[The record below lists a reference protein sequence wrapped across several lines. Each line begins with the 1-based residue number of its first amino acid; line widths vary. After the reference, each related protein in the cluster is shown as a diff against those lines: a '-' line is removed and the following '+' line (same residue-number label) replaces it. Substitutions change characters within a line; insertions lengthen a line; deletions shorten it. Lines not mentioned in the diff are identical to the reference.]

1 VSISTDGLVLMRPM
15 MRPAR
20 RLPPVPA
27 ATRIDTALRDNELQF
42 RELLEALPAAVYTI
56 DAEGRIT
63 FFNEAAADLWGC
75 RPELGKSEWCGSWRL
90 FWPDGRPMRH
100 DECPMAVALKEGRP
114 IRGAEAAAGRPDG
127 TRVPFLAYPT
137 PLRDRSGALT
147 GAVNTLIDITERKRN
162 EEFEQQFAAIVE
174 SSNDAILSEDLDGI
188 IKTWNP
194 GAKRVF
200 GYTAEEVIGKPITL
214 LIPIDRHGEESD
226 ILSRI
231 RRGERIDYYETV
243 RRRKDGSL
251 IEISVTASPLK
262 NAEGRI
268 IGASKIARDITERRR
283 TEQLTRRLAS
293 IVESSDDAI
302 VSKDLDGIIKTWNP
316 GAERL
321 FGYTAEEVIGKP
333 ITLLIP
339 IDRHDEEPDILSRI
353 RRGECIDHYETVR
366 RRNDGSLIEISVTV
380 SPIKN
385 AEGRIIGASK
395 IARDITERR
404 RTEQLTR
411 RLASIVESSDDAIVS
426 KDLDGI
432 IKTWNPGAE
441 RLFGYTAE
449 EVIGKPITLLI
460 PIDRHDEEPDI
471 LSRIRRGERID
482 HYETVRRRKD
492 GSLVE
497 ISLTVSPIKNA
508 EGTVVGAS
516 KTARDIT
523 ERRRAQEQ
531 QNLLVREMSH
541 RVKNLFAVAS
551 GLVTLSARSART
563 PADMA
568 EAVRDRLCALARAH
582 GLTRPGLLNGGEKPG
597 QDATLHAL
605 VQTIFAPYVDP
616 ERVKDHGFFIVTGP
630 CLPIGGNAVTSV
642 ALVMHELATNAA
654 KYGALSTFGGY
665 VHIDWSVKKDELLL
679 TWKEHGGPSLDGPA
693 EHEGFGSSLV
703 RRIVT
708 GQFGGQLSYDW
719 KPKGLIIRLSVP
731 VERLAM

>member
-1 VSISTDGLVLMRPM
+1 VSISADGSVSV
-15 MRPAR
+15 RPAR
-20 RLPPVPA
+20 RLRRVPA
-27 ATRIDTALRDNELQF
+27 AGRIDTALRASEPQF
-42 RELLEALPAAVYTI
+42 RQLLEALPAAVYTI

-63 FFNEAAADLWGC
+63 FFNQAAADLWGC

-90 FWPDGRPMRH
+90 YWPDGRPMRH

-114 IRGAEAAAGRPDG
+114 IRGAEAVAERPDG

-137 PLRDRSGALT
+137 PLRDRSGAVI
-147 GAVNTLIDITERKRN
+147 GAVNTLIDIKERKRN
-162 EEFEQQFAAIVE
+162 EEFEQQLVTIVE
-174 SSNDAILSEDLDGI
+174 SSDDAILSEDLDGI
-188 IKTWNP
+188 IRTWNP
-194 GAKRVF
+194 GAKRLF
-200 GYTAEEVIGKPITL
+200 GYTEEEVIGKPITL
-214 LIPIDRHGEESD
+214 LIPMDRHDEESD
-226 ILSRI
+226 ILSRL
-231 RRGERIDYYETV
+231 RRGECIDHYETV
-243 RRRKDGSL
+243 RQRKDGSL
-251 IEISVTASPLK
+251 IEISVTASPIK

-268 IGASKIARDITERRR
+268 IGASKIARNITERRR
-283 TEQLTRRLAS
+283 TEQLMRRLAS
-293 IVESSDDAI
+293 VVESSDDAI
-302 VSKDLDGIIKTWNP
+302 VSKDLDGIVRTWNP

-339 IDRHDEEPDILSRI
+339 IDRHDEELDILSRI
-353 RRGECIDHYETVR
+353 
-366 RRNDGSLIEISVTV
+366 
-380 SPIKN
+380 
-385 AEGRIIGASK
+385 
-395 IARDITERR
+395 
-404 RTEQLTR
+404 Q
-411 RLASIVESSDDAIVS
+411 
-426 KDLDGI
+426 
-432 IKTWNPGAE
+432 
-441 RLFGYTAE
+441 
-449 EVIGKPITLLI
+449 
-460 PIDRHDEEPDI
+460 
-471 LSRIRRGERID
+471 RGERID

-508 EGTVVGAS
+508 EGAVVGAS

-531 QNLLVREMSH
+531 QNLLIREMSH
-541 RVKNLFAVAS
+541 RVKNLFAVTS

-568 EAVRDRLCALARAH
+568 EAVRERLGALARAH
-582 GLTRPGLLNGGEKPG
+582 GLTRPGLINGNGKPC
-597 QDATLHAL
+597 QDTTLHAL

-616 ERVKDHGFFIVTGP
+616 ERVKGRGFFIITGP

-642 ALVMHELATNAA
+642 ALVLHELATNAA
-654 KYGALSTFGGY
+654 KYGALSSPGGY
-665 VHIDWSVKKDELLL
+665 IHIDWSVKKDELLL

-703 RRIVT
+703 RRLVT

>member
-1 VSISTDGLVLMRPM
+1 MSISTDGSVSV
-15 MRPAR
+15 RPAR
-20 RLPPVPA
+20 ALRPLRA
-27 ATRIDTALRDNELQF
+27 ARRIDTALRDNELQF

-56 DAEGRIT
+56 DADGRIT

-114 IRGAEAAAGRPDG
+114 IRGAEAAAERPDG

-137 PLRDRSGALT
+137 PLRDRSGAVA

-174 SSNDAILSEDLDGI
+174 SSDDAILSENLDGI
-188 IKTWNP
+188 IKTWNA
-194 GAKRVF
+194 GAERLF

-231 RRGERIDYYETV
+231 RRGECIDHYETV
-243 RRRKDGSL
+243 RRRKDGSV

-302 VSKDLDGIIKTWNP
+302 VSKDVDGIIKTWNP

-339 IDRHDEEPDILSRI
+339 LDRHGEESDILSRI
-353 RRGECIDHYETVR
+353 
-366 RRNDGSLIEISVTV
+366 
-380 SPIKN
+380 
-385 AEGRIIGASK
+385 
-395 IARDITERR
+395 
-404 RTEQLTR
+404 Q
-411 RLASIVESSDDAIVS
+411 
-426 KDLDGI
+426 
-432 IKTWNPGAE
+432 
-441 RLFGYTAE
+441 
-449 EVIGKPITLLI
+449 
-460 PIDRHDEEPDI
+460 
-471 LSRIRRGERID
+471 RGERID
-482 HYETVRRRKD
+482 HYETVRQRKD

-497 ISLTVSPIKNA
+497 ISLTVSPLKNA

-516 KTARDIT
+516 KIARDIT

-531 QNLLVREMSH
+531 QNLLLREMSH
-541 RVKNLFAVAS
+541 RVKNLFAVTS
-551 GLVTLSARSART
+551 GLVTLSAHSART
-563 PADMA
+563 PADLA
-568 EAVRDRLCALARAH
+568 EAVRERLGALARAH
-582 GLTRPGLLNGGEKPG
+582 GLTRPGMMNGGEKPG
-597 QDATLHAL
+597 QDTTLHAL

-616 ERVKDHGFFIVTGP
+616 ERIKSHGFYMITGP
-630 CLPIGGNAVTSV
+630 CLPIGRNAVTSM

-654 KYGALSTFGGY
+654 KYGALSSPRGY
-665 VHIDWSVKKDELLL
+665 IHIDWSVKKDELLL
-679 TWKEHGGPSLDGPA
+679 TWKEHGGPFLNGPA

-703 RRIVT
+703 RRLVT

-719 KPKGLIIRLSVP
+719 KPKGLIIRLSMP
-731 VERLAM
+731 VELLTL

>member
-1 VSISTDGLVLMRPM
+1 MPV
-15 MRPAR
+15 AR
-20 RLPPVPA
+20 H
-27 ATRIDTALRDNELQF
+27 IDTASRDSELQF
-42 RELLEALPAAVYTI
+42 RQLLEALPAAVYTI
-56 DAEGRIT
+56 DAAGRIT

-90 FWPDGRPMRH
+90 YWPDGRPMRH

-114 IRGAEAAAGRPDG
+114 IRGAEAAAERPDG

-162 EEFEQQFAAIVE
+162 EEFEHQLVTIVE
-174 SSNDAILSEDLDGI
+174 SSDDAILSEDLDGI
-188 IKTWNP
+188 IRTWNP
-194 GAKRVF
+194 GAKRLF
-200 GYTAEEVIGKPITL
+200 GYVAEEVIGKPITL
-214 LIPIDRHGEESD
+214 LIPIDRHREE
-226 ILSRI
+226 
-231 RRGERIDYYETV
+231 
-243 RRRKDGSL
+243 
-251 IEISVTASPLK
+251 
-262 NAEGRI
+262 
-268 IGASKIARDITERRR
+268 
-283 TEQLTRRLAS
+283 
-293 IVESSDDAI
+293 
-302 VSKDLDGIIKTWNP
+302 
-316 GAERL
+316 
-321 FGYTAEEVIGKP
+321 F
-333 ITLLIP
+333 
-339 IDRHDEEPDILSRI
+339 DILSRI

-366 RRNDGSLIEISVTV
+366 RRKDGSLIEISVTV

-460 PIDRHDEEPDI
+460 PIDRPDEEPDI
-471 LSRIRRGERID
+471 LSRIQRGERID

-497 ISLTVSPIKNA
+497 ISLTVSPLKNA
-508 EGTVVGAS
+508 EGAVIGAS

-541 RVKNLFAVAS
+541 RVKNLFAVTS

-568 EAVRDRLCALARAH
+568 EAVRERLGALARAH
-582 GLTRPGLLNGGEKPG
+582 GLTRPGLMNGGEKPA
-597 QDATLHAL
+597 QDTTLHAL

-616 ERVKDHGFFIVTGP
+616 ERVKGHGFFIITGP
-630 CLPIGGNAVTSV
+630 CLPVGGNAVTSI
-642 ALVMHELATNAA
+642 ALIMHELATNAA
-654 KYGALSTFGGY
+654 KYGALSSPGGY

-679 TWKEHGGPSLDGPA
+679 TWKEHGGPSIDGPA

-703 RRIVT
+703 RRLVT
-708 GQFGGQLSYDW
+708 GQFEGQLSYDW

-731 VERLAM
+731 VERLTT